1 MGEDSRDR
9 KTEIH
14 NFVFYRISRQAM
26 DRSGVER
33 TQMKEEFSGYIEHSG
48 LLVNSYSLA
57 GLRPETDF
65 MLHFS
70 HADVLEM
77 QRRLAASRKLKLFRY
92 LETPYTYLCTK
103 RSSEYSADSES
114 EVHLKSGEGELLFVY
129 PFIKTREWYLL
140 SPQERKRIMQEHI
153 MVGRKYPGV
162 RINTAYSFG
171 IGDQDFFLSFDGNDL
186 YAFQTLVMELRN
198 TEASRYTVRD
208 TPMFVCVRRDLPV
221 LLDELL

>member
-1 MGEDSRDR
+1 MDAQGRDG

-14 NFVFYRISRQAM
+14 NFAFYRISRQAM
-26 DRSGVER
+26 DRSDEER
-33 TQMKEEFSGYIEHSG
+33 NDMKEEFSRYIESIG

-65 MLHFS
+65 MLHFR
-70 HADVLEM
+70 HADVRAM
-77 QRRLAASRKLKLFRY
+77 QQRLAASRKLKLSRY

-103 RSSEYSADSES
+103 RSSEYSAEGTS
-114 EVHLKSGEGELLFVY
+114 EVHIASGEGELLFVY

-140 SPQERKRIMQEHI
+140 SPQERRRIMEEHI
-153 MVGRKYPGV
+153 RVGRKYPGV

-186 YAFQTLVMELRN
+186 YTFQTLVMELRN

-208 TPMFVCVRRDLPV
+208 TPMFVCVKKGLRA
-221 LLDELL
+221 LLNELL